1 MYVSFDDG
9 AHWRPL
15 QLNLPITPVTD
26 IRVHRQDLVVSTQ
39 GRSFWILD
47 DLTPLHQLS
56 DAVARERAHLFAP
69 RVAIRYR
76 YRAGF
81 GGIEGDRG
89 VTDDAPQYPPAGAM
103 IDYSLA
109 TAGEPATV
117 DILDAK
123 GALVRSFSSDSVRDS
138 TMARAGT
145 PRLTTRA
152 GLNRF
157 VWDMNYPGPWSANA
171 GQRGRSG
178 PMAAPGTYTVRI
190 SAGGSSATVPLVLRA
205 DPRVLRDGVSQK
217 ILEEQ
222 LAFNLRVRDLVSDA
236 NRTADELRALRPRA
250 NGGDST
256 GASSPAIA
264 ALERELFTP
273 SIRYSRPALL
283 THITYL
289 YSMTLGADQPVSR
302 DAYERYAELRS
313 ALDDLKRRISA
324 VPR

>member
-1 MYVSFDDG
+1 
-9 AHWRPL
+9 
-15 QLNLPITPVTD
+15 
-26 IRVHRQDLVVSTQ
+26 
-39 GRSFWILD
+39 
-47 DLTPLHQLS
+47 
-56 DAVARERAHLFAP
+56 
-69 RVAIRYR
+69 
-76 YRAGF
+76 
-81 GGIEGDRG
+81 
-89 VTDDAPQYPPAGAM
+89 M

-109 TAGEPATV
+109 TAGEPVTV

-171 GQRGRSG
+171 AQRGRNG

-190 SAGGSSATVPLVLRA
+190 SAGGSSAAAPLVLRA
-205 DPRVLRDGVSQK
+205 DPRVLRDGISQK

-222 LAFNLRVRDLVSDA
+222 LAFGLRARDLVSDA

-250 NGGDST
+250 NEGGGDST
-256 GASSPAIA
+256 GASSPAVA
-264 ALERELFTP
+264 ALERELLTP

-289 YSMTLGADQPVSR
+289 YGMTLGADQPVSR
-302 DAYERYAELRS
+302 DAYERYAELRT
-313 ALDDLKRRISA
+313 ALDGLKRRISA
-324 VPR
+324 VAR